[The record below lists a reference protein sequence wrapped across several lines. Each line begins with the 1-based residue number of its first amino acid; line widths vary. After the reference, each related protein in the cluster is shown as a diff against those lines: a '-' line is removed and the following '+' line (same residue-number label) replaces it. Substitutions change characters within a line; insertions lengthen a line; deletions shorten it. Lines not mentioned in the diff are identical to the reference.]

1 MRNPVGTD
9 RSTPWSSR
17 QRGARPPTSST
28 DCINHAHQTDLR
40 IAEHYTDTAGAMD
53 HVFGLCHLL
62 CYRFASRI
70 KDLKTRKLYTV
81 EKPGSYPML

>member
-1 MRNPVGTD
+1 
-9 RSTPWSSR
+9 
-17 QRGARPPTSST
+17 
-28 DCINHAHQTDLR
+28 
-40 IAEHYTDTAGAMD
+40 MD